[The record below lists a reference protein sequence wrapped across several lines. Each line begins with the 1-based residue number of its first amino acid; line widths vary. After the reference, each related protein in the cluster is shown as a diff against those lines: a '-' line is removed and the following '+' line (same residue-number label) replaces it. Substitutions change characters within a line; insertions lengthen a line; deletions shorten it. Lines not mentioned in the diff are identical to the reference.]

1 MSRTPKSAQRG
12 SAQGNWVAEAL
23 ATHERPLIRYAKWL
37 LGDLESARD
46 VVQETFLRLCRE
58 EPAKL
63 DGRLAPWLFTVCRN
77 LALDARKRAARMA
90 SIEDDDQFPVACDLD
105 ERHDARQ
112 ALARIQATLE
122 KLPANQREV
131 VYLKFQC
138 DLSYKE
144 ISEITA
150 LSVSNVGFLLHTA
163 GRAIRSQLGAETTG
177 AGHEYSSNQP
187 ERSEVDRL
195 HSGRA
200 RRS

>member
-1 MSRTPKSAQRG
+1 MSRTPKSA
-12 SAQGNWVAEAL
+12 WVAA
-23 ATHERPLIRYAKWL
+23 AIDIHERPLIRYAKWL

-58 EPAKL
+58 DPLKL
-63 DGRLAPWLFTVCRN
+63 EGHLAPWLFTVCRN
-77 LALDARKRAARMA
+77 LALDARKKAARMA
-90 SIEDDDQFPVACDLD
+90 AIDDDQFQVACDLD

-112 ALARIQATLE
+112 ALARIHNTLE

-163 GRAIRSQLGAETTG
+163 VRAIRSHLSAETTG
-177 AGHEYSSNQP
+177 AGHEYPSNQP
-187 ERSEVDRL
+187 ERSEMDRL
-195 HSGRA
+195 RTGRA
-200 RRS
+200 RRG

>member
-1 MSRTPKSAQRG
+1 MRAPKSALRG
-12 SAQGNWVAEAL
+12 SARGNWVADAL
-23 ATHERPLIRYAKWL
+23 ESHERPLIRYAKWL

-58 EPAKL
+58 DPARL
-63 DGRLAPWLFTVCRN
+63 EGHLAPWLFTVCRN
-77 LALDARKRAARMA
+77 LALDARKKAARMA
-90 SIEDDDQFPVACDLD
+90 PIEDDQFPVACDLD

-112 ALARIQATLE
+112 ALARIYDTLA

-163 GRAIRSQLGAETTG
+163 VRAIRSHLSAETTG
-177 AGHEYSSNQP
+177 AGHEYSTNQP

-195 HSGRA
+195 HTGRA
-200 RRS
+200 RRG

>member
-1 MSRTPKSAQRG
+1 MSPKLKSA
-12 SAQGNWVAEAL
+12 WVAEAL
-23 ATHERPLIRYAKWL
+23 EIHERPLIRYAKWL
-37 LGDLESARD
+37 LGDPEAARD

-58 EPAKL
+58 DPAKL
-63 DGRLAPWLFTVCRN
+63 EGRLAPWLFTVCRN
-77 LALDARKRAARMA
+77 LALDSRKKAVRMA
-90 SIEDDDQFPVACDLD
+90 PIDDEQFPVACDLD

-112 ALARIQATLE
+112 ALARIHDTLE

-131 VYLKFQC
+131 VCLKFQC

-163 GRAIRSQLGAETTG
+163 VRAIRSHLSAETTG

-187 ERSEVDRL
+187 ERSEVDRFRT
-195 HSGRA
+195 GRA
-200 RRS
+200 RRG